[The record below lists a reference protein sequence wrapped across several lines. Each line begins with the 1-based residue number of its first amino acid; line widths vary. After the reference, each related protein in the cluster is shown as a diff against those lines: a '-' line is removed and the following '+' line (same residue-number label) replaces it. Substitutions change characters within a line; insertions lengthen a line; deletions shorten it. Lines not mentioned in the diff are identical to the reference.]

1 MGKGDK
7 RLMNDGLFCIVYS
20 TGITLK
26 RKREKIKRK
35 AFDKIGKKK
44 KEKQIKVEF
53 EDYFGLDQKKIE
65 NNYKRRDVWPREIND
80 EPTWRCHQNP
90 FVGALGIQEPVILGE
105 PQIKG

>member
-44 KEKQIKVEF
+44 KEKQIT
-53 EDYFGLDQKKIE
+53 
-65 NNYKRRDVWPREIND
+65 NYQLLPVSLFLFSDPTVGPRI
-80 EPTWRCHQNP
+80 
-90 FVGALGIQEPVILGE
+90 
-105 PQIKG
+105 

>member
-44 KEKQIKVEF
+44 KEKQIKVLPLGYSF
-53 EDYFGLDQKKIE
+53 PFLS
-65 NNYKRRDVWPREIND
+65 RDVSGG
-80 EPTWRCHQNP
+80 
-90 FVGALGIQEPVILGE
+90 VYVL
-105 PQIKG
+105 